1 MATNREELASDV
13 QGLHQAT
20 LSLFADLSLDGVLR
34 RITTAARQLVNARY
48 AALGIPGANEGL
60 EIFIT
65 EGISKEEIGQIAHQP
80 LGKGLIGQIMH
91 SGKTMRVKEISEHPK
106 SYGFPEG
113 HPLMHSFLGVPIVSY
128 GRPIGHI
135 YLTDKENAPYFTEHD
150 QNLIELLAEHAAVAI
165 ENARLYRELL
175 KKEDDLSR
183 RNEQL
188 ALINQLTNAISSSM
202 ELKELMGD
210 MLARVMDVFDSS
222 VGDIFITGENKDQ
235 FEMVVHCCDT
245 GPMWSKTIFQREEG
259 FLGEVAQGR
268 QLIWRRDFKTGTYF
282 FREDILEEGLETL
295 VGVPIFS
302 GANVV
307 GVLNLGFYHDRLSND
322 RDVGLLR
329 AVAAGVGVGIDNARL
344 KRQVRQIAIAEERE
358 RIAMDL
364 HDGIIQSIF
373 AVGLTLDS
381 IRTMIR
387 KNPDDAIFHL
397 DHAIDSLNDNIRDI
411 RSYILDMQPGRFLGT
426 DFKEGIMLLSR
437 EFEANSLIE
446 IELYLEDGAIQ
457 HLGLDESKS
466 FLQITQEALAN
477 IAKHAEAS
485 RVWVSVRELD
495 ERIYLQI
502 IDNGRGFNLQDTQ
515 ELLGHGLSNMEKR
528 THQIGGEFEVVTS
541 LREGTTITAQLKINS
556 DLDQT
561 QPLS

>member
-150 QNLIELLAEHAAVAI
+150 QNLIELLAEHAAAAI

>member
-302 GANVV
+302 GVNVV

-329 AVAAGVGVGIDNARL
+329 AVAAGVGVGIDNA
-344 KRQVRQIAIAEERE
+344 
-358 RIAMDL
+358 
-364 HDGIIQSIF
+364 
-373 AVGLTLDS
+373 
-381 IRTMIR
+381 
-387 KNPDDAIFHL
+387 
-397 DHAIDSLNDNIRDI
+397 
-411 RSYILDMQPGRFLGT
+411 
-426 DFKEGIMLLSR
+426 
-437 EFEANSLIE
+437 
-446 IELYLEDGAIQ
+446 
-457 HLGLDESKS
+457 KS
-466 FLQITQEALAN
+466 D
-477 IAKHAEAS
+477 K
-485 RVWVSVRELD
+485 
-495 ERIYLQI
+495 
-502 IDNGRGFNLQDTQ
+502 
-515 ELLGHGLSNMEKR
+515 
-528 THQIGGEFEVVTS
+528 
-541 LREGTTITAQLKINS
+541 
-556 DLDQT
+556 
-561 QPLS
+561 

>member
-1 MATNREELASDV
+1 
-13 QGLHQAT
+13 
-20 LSLFADLSLDGVLR
+20 
-34 RITTAARQLVNARY
+34 
-48 AALGIPGANEGL
+48 
-60 EIFIT
+60 
-65 EGISKEEIGQIAHQP
+65 
-80 LGKGLIGQIMH
+80 
-91 SGKTMRVKEISEHPK
+91 
-106 SYGFPEG
+106 
-113 HPLMHSFLGVPIVSY
+113 
-128 GRPIGHI
+128 
-135 YLTDKENAPYFTEHD
+135 
-150 QNLIELLAEHAAVAI
+150 
-165 ENARLYRELL
+165 
-175 KKEDDLSR
+175 
-183 RNEQL
+183 
-188 ALINQLTNAISSSM
+188 
-202 ELKELMGD
+202 
-210 MLARVMDVFDSS
+210 
-222 VGDIFITGENKDQ
+222 
-235 FEMVVHCCDT
+235 
-245 GPMWSKTIFQREEG
+245 
-259 FLGEVAQGR
+259 
-268 QLIWRRDFKTGTYF
+268 
-282 FREDILEEGLETL
+282 
-295 VGVPIFS
+295 
-302 GANVV
+302 
-307 GVLNLGFYHDRLSND
+307 
-322 RDVGLLR
+322 
-329 AVAAGVGVGIDNARL
+329 
-344 KRQVRQIAIAEERE
+344 
-358 RIAMDL
+358 MDL

>member
-65 EGISKEEIGQIAHQP
+65 EGISKEEINQIAHQP

-150 QNLIELLAEHAAVAI
+150 QNLIELLGEHAAVAI

-302 GANVV
+302 GVNVV